1 MLKLTLKL
9 EEVGETMNIAL
20 LDPTKKQLTEAS
32 ENEKVLAQVIKDVL
46 NNRLLELLED
56 HTSDNKEN

>member
-9 EEVGETMNIAL
+9 DEVGETMNIAL

-32 ENEKVLAQVIKDVL
+32 ENEKMLAQVIKDLL
-46 NNRLLELLED
+46 NNRLLELLEEE
-56 HTSDNKEN
+56 TKKEK